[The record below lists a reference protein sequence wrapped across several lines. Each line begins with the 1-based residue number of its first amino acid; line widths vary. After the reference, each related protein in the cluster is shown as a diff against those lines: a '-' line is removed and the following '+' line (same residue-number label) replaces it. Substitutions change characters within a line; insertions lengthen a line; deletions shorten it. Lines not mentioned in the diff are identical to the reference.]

1 MNIAYHDAKYADLY
15 EETIY
20 NALLGSLDYEG
31 KHFFYT
37 NPLSSNRMR
46 SDWHVCPCCV
56 GNIPRTL
63 LMIPTW
69 TYVKSD
75 DGIYVNLF
83 IGSTINVEK
92 VAGTTVEMVQKTDYP
107 WKGDVSITVN
117 PVESKKFT
125 VWVRVPDRETS
136 DLYKST
142 PQLNT
147 ISALAVNGESVPVQT
162 DRGYVPITREWKKGD
177 VISFVIP
184 MEVQT
189 VTADERIVADRGRIA
204 LRYGPMIY
212 NVEKAD
218 QPDIDQRIG
227 DAPLSTEWRND
238 MFGGILA
245 IKGKWSDG
253 SDLLAIPNYLR
264 LNRPVAPD
272 APREGEQVRDWS
284 PTSIV
289 WINKEAN

>member
-1 MNIAYHDAKYADLY
+1 
-15 EETIY
+15 
-20 NALLGSLDYEG
+20 
-31 KHFFYT
+31 
-37 NPLSSNRMR
+37 
-46 SDWHVCPCCV
+46 
-56 GNIPRTL
+56 
-63 LMIPTW
+63 MIPTW

-117 PVESKKFT
+117 PAESKKFT

-142 PQLNT
+142 PELNT
-147 ISALAVNGESVPVQT
+147 ISALAVNGEALTVEA
-162 DRGYVPITREWKKGD
+162 DRGYVPITREWQKGD

-227 DAPLSTEWRND
+227 DAALSTEWRND
-238 MFGGILA
+238 MFGGILT

-253 SDLLAIPNYLR
+253 SDLLAIPNYAR
-264 LNRPVAPD
+264 LNRSIAPD

-284 PTSIV
+284 PTSVV

>member
-1 MNIAYHDAKYADLY
+1 
-15 EETIY
+15 
-20 NALLGSLDYEG
+20 
-31 KHFFYT
+31 
-37 NPLSSNRMR
+37 
-46 SDWHVCPCCV
+46 
-56 GNIPRTL
+56 
-63 LMIPTW
+63 MIPTW

-75 DGIYVNLF
+75 NGIYVNLF

-117 PVESKKFT
+117 PAEPKKFT

-142 PQLNT
+142 PVLNT
-147 ISALAVNGESVPVQT
+147 ISALAVNGETVTVQT

-189 VTADERIVADRGRIA
+189 ITADERIVADRGRIA

-218 QPDIDQRIG
+218 QPDIDQCIG
-227 DAPLSTEWRND
+227 DGALTTEWRSD

-253 SDLLAIPNYLR
+253 SDLVAIPNYLR
-264 LNRPVAPD
+264 LNRSVTPD
-272 APREGEQVRDWS
+272 APREGEQARDWS